1 MKHSIKVGIVAG
13 LSIGAL
19 AFAKTNVKEALNQ
32 LKENEVNAKD
42 NLKQYEVNREIS
54 KKNAEEVTS
63 AIKELRAQRKAL
75 GENSQNLEK
84 NRAILD
90 AMKKKIVVFK
100 KQEQD
105 LLKTEEAQKAQLQ
118 ALIDKLESNRLKR
131 EQNIAAYDQKIVEIE
146 NEKQNWDRQKSE
158 MVAIH
163 EEINAKEKV
172 ALKEREKW
180 INKYKGY
187 GSEAK
192 KWDRQAASAEET
204 RVKFEQLNK

>member
-1 MKHSIKVGIVAG
+1 MKHSIKVGIIAG

-19 AFAKTNVKEALNQ
+19 AFAKTNVKEALSQ